1 MFSSTLA
8 SPRQRHGLSHL
19 YRTVGVDT
27 QAAAADP
34 HGLVTML
41 FNGFAEAVAEAR
53 GALAAGQPALK
64 GAAVQRAV
72 RILEEG
78 LRAGLDL
85 QAGGQLAR
93 DLDELYAYLGMRLT
107 MANLRNDDN
116 ALAETLRLIQPLS
129 EAWKS
134 IAPQVR
140 R

>member
-8 SPRQRHGLSHL
+8 SPRPRNGLSQL

-34 HGLVTML
+34 HGLVMML
-41 FNGFAEAVAEAR
+41 FNGFSEAVAEAR
-53 GALAAGQPALK
+53 GALAGGELALK
-64 GAAVQRAV
+64 GNAVQRAV

-85 QAGGQLAR
+85 KTGGTLAR
-93 DLDELYAYLGMRLT
+93 DLDDLYAYLGMRLT
-107 MANLRNDDN
+107 LANLRNDDA
-116 ALAETLRLIQPLS
+116 ALAEVLRLIQPLA